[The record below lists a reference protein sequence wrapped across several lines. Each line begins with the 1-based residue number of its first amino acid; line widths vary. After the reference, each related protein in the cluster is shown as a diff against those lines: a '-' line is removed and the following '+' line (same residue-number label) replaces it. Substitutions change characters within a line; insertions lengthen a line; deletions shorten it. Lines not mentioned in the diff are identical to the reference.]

1 MPAVSGVF
9 AYTGFTMTRIDF
21 HTNVPDKL
29 DYACRLARKAWAAN
43 NRVVV
48 LTDDETQLA
57 ELNAAMWTFSAVDFL
72 PHVPADDALAAH
84 TPILLTASDEAELP
98 HTHKELLVN
107 LSRRTPS
114 QLTQFARMIEV
125 ISSDEDDAAAGR
137 KRYVAYKQQ
146 DYPLTHFVTG
156 KS

>member
-1 MPAVSGVF
+1 
-9 AYTGFTMTRIDF
+9 MTRIDF
-21 HTNVPDKL
+21 HTNVPDKVA
-29 DYACRLARKAWAAN
+29 YACRLARKAWAAN
-43 NRVVV
+43 NRVV
-48 LTDDETQLA
+48 LMAEDDVQLA
-57 ELNAAMWTFSAVDFL
+57 ELNAAMWTFSATDFL
-72 PHVPADDALAAH
+72 PHVLADDALAAS

-107 LSRRTPS
+107 LSRRAPG
-114 QLTQFARMIEV
+114 QVARFERMIEV

>member
-1 MPAVSGVF
+1 
-9 AYTGFTMTRIDF
+9 MTRIDF
-21 HTNVPDKL
+21 HTNVPDKVA
-29 DYACRLARKAWAAN
+29 YACRLARKAWAAN
-43 NRVVV
+43 NRVVMM
-48 LTDDETQLA
+48 TEDAAQLA
-57 ELNAAMWTFSAVDFL
+57 ELNAAMWTFSATDFL
-72 PHVPADDALAAH
+72 PHVLAGDALAAQ
-84 TPILLTASDEAELP
+84 TPILLTDSDEAELP

-107 LSRRTPS
+107 LSRRAPGHVA
-114 QLTQFARMIEV
+114 QFERMIEV

>member
-1 MPAVSGVF
+1 
-9 AYTGFTMTRIDF
+9 MTRIDF
-21 HTNVPDKL
+21 HTNVPDKVA
-29 DYACRLARKAWAAN
+29 YACRLVRKAWAAN
-43 NRVVV
+43 NRVV
-48 LTDDETQLA
+48 LMAEDDAQLA
-57 ELNAAMWTFSAVDFL
+57 ELNAAMWTFSATDFL
-72 PHVPADDALAAH
+72 PHVLAGDALAAA
-84 TPILLTASDEAELP
+84 TPILLTGNDEAELP

-107 LSRRTPS
+107 LSRRAPGHVA
-114 QLTQFARMIEV
+114 QFERMIEV

>member
-1 MPAVSGVF
+1 
-9 AYTGFTMTRIDF
+9 MTRIDF
-21 HTNVPDKL
+21 HTNVPDKVA
-29 DYACRLARKAWAAN
+29 YACRLARKAWAAN
-43 NRVVV
+43 HRVV
-48 LTDDETQLA
+48 LMAEDEAQLA
-57 ELNAAMWTFSAVDFL
+57 ELNAAMWTFSATDFL
-72 PHVPADDALAAH
+72 PHVLAGDALAAA
-84 TPILLTASDEAELP
+84 TPILLTDSDDAELP

-107 LSRRTPS
+107 LSRRAPGHVAR
-114 QLTQFARMIEV
+114 FERMIEV

>member
-1 MPAVSGVF
+1 
-9 AYTGFTMTRIDF
+9 MTRIDF
-21 HTNVPDKL
+21 HTNVPDKVA
-29 DYACRLARKAWAAN
+29 YACRLARKAWAAN
-43 NRVVV
+43 NRVVM
-48 LTDDETQLA
+48 LAEDDVQLA
-57 ELNAAMWTFSAVDFL
+57 ELNAAMWTFSATDFL
-72 PHVPADDALAAH
+72 PHVLAGDALAAS
-84 TPILLTASDEAELP
+84 TPILLIDNDEAELP

-107 LSRRTPS
+107 LSRRAPGHVA
-114 QLTQFARMIEV
+114 QFERMIEV

>member
-1 MPAVSGVF
+1 
-9 AYTGFTMTRIDF
+9 MTRIDF
-21 HTNVPDKL
+21 HTNVPDKVA
-29 DYACRLARKAWAAN
+29 YACRLVRKAWAAN
-43 NRVVV
+43 NRVV
-48 LTDDETQLA
+48 LMTDDASQLA
-57 ELNAAMWTFSAVDFL
+57 ELNAAMWTFSATDFL
-72 PHVPADDALAAH
+72 PHVLADDALAAH
-84 TPILLTASDEAELP
+84 TPILLTDNDEAELP

-107 LSRRTPS
+107 LSRRAPRNV
-114 QLTQFARMIEV
+114 TQFARMIEV

>member
-1 MPAVSGVF
+1 
-9 AYTGFTMTRIDF
+9 MTRIDF
-21 HTNVPDKL
+21 HTNVPDKVA
-29 DYACRLARKAWAAN
+29 YACRLVRKAWAAN
-43 NRVVV
+43 NRVV
-48 LTDDETQLA
+48 LMAEDDAQLA
-57 ELNAAMWTFSAVDFL
+57 ELNAAMWTFSATDFL
-72 PHVPADDALAAH
+72 PHVLAGDALAAA
-84 TPILLTASDEAELP
+84 TPIILTDNDEAELP

-107 LSRRTPS
+107 LSRRAPGRVA
-114 QLTQFARMIEV
+114 QFERMIEV